1 MNYMLPF
8 ANYYISTPIMS
19 EKKNFTRSSNNR
31 RKKRWTPTLFTGGG
45 GGGRG
50 GDDELATVKAAAWA
64 WYQRHEGKPMMR
76 EFDFTT
82 RATRT
87 PRPSRYK
94 LEASKNMT
102 LSEKNVSK
110 PHSNHLMRGD
120 QETKFSSLLDPYEIK
135 SISKRID
142 EGSLPTS
149 VFRNGHGHHYDH
161 NMLQKKLEYDSKKE
175 NGLVKKMSIRNLWKG
190 MILMAPRTVCGRS
203 DDVDL
208 GAYRV
213 GPRTEKVAPTSVNMR
228 TGRR

>member
-1 MNYMLPF
+1 
-8 ANYYISTPIMS
+8 MS
-19 EKKNFTRSSNNR
+19 EKKNITRSSNNR
-31 RKKRWTPTLFTGGG
+31 RKKRWSPTLFTGGG
-45 GGGRG
+45 GGGGG

-76 EFDFTT
+76 EFDITT

-94 LEASKNMT
+94 LEANKNMI
-102 LSEKNVSK
+102 LSENRVSK
-110 PHSNHLMRGD
+110 LHNNHLLRGD

-149 VFRNGHGHHYDH
+149 VFRNDHGHQYDH
-161 NMLQKKLEYDSKKE
+161 NMLKKKLEYDSKKE
-175 NGLVKKMSIRNLWKG
+175 NGLVNKVSIRNLWKG
-190 MILMAPRTVCGRS
+190 MFLMAPRTVCGRS

-208 GAYRV
+208 RAYRA
-213 GPRTEKVAPTSVNMR
+213 GPRTEKVARRRSVNTR
-228 TGRR
+228 TDGR